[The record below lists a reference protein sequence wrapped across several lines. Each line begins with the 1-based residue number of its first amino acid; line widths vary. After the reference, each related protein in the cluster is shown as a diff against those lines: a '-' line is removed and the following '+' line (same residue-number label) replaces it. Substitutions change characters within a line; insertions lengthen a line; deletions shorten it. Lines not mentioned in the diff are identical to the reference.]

1 MHDLI
6 PEAAWLPATSVNMA
20 DPKTK
25 DSKKLDEFITKVDE
39 IETLVGNMWCVCVRT
54 KSLKMNYE

>member
-1 MHDLI
+1 MYDLI
-6 PEAAWLPATSVNMA
+6 PEADARGCQTSVNMA

-39 IETLVGNMWCVCVRT
+39 IETLVGNM
-54 KSLKMNYE
+54 